1 MKTLIRCMQGHS
13 FQDGFL
19 RTVAEI
25 HILQGYVS
33 FYIFQCDGFRNI
45 RFLGRFIYDFED
57 MKRKK
62 LINETAIIQIT
73 NSLYHSALGGALLH
87 SIGIRRT
94 Y

>member
-1 MKTLIRCMQGHS
+1 MQGHS

-33 FYIFQCDGFRNI
+33 FYIFQCDGFRSI

-57 MKRKK
+57 
-62 LINETAIIQIT
+62 TFGSGYG
-73 NSLYHSALGGALLH
+73 SLYAVVKACQFIDRAAELP
-87 SIGIRRT
+87 
-94 Y
+94 